1 MDNSSGTTL
10 PLGPWVRRHHRLML
24 AEGILLLVLGAL
36 AILLPLAA
44 GLAVTLVL
52 GWMLFL
58 AGVLGVWTSISMRQV
73 PGFVWSLIS
82 SLIAIFAGAM
92 LALYP
97 LGGIVSLTLVLGV
110 FLFADGVATILLGF
124 ATRDWGSHNWVW
136 MLLNGVLDLVLCVA
150 IFAFLP
156 LAATWVVGTLVGIDL
171 IFGGA
176 ALLAMVSSVKAD

>member
-1 MDNSSGTTL
+1 
-10 PLGPWVRRHHRLML
+10 
-24 AEGILLLVLGAL
+24 
-36 AILLPLAA
+36 
-44 GLAVTLVL
+44 
-52 GWMLFL
+52 
-58 AGVLGVWTSISMRQV
+58 MRQV

-110 FLFADGVATILLGF
+110 FLVADGVATILLGF

-136 MLLNGVLDLVLCVA
+136 MLLNGVLDLVLGVA

-156 LAATWVVGTLVGIDL
+156 LAAAWVVGTLVGIDL
-171 IFGGA
+171 IFGGV
-176 ALLAMVSSVKAD
+176 ALIAMVSSVKAD